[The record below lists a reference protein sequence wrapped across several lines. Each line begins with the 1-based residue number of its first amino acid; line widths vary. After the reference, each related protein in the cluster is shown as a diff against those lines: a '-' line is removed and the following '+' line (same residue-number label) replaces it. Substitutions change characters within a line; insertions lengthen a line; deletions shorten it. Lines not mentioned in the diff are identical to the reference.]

1 MRYGYILP
9 DIHLCRLRKIDLVIE
24 YLNYHI
30 YIPRGDP
37 IEIYDVGGIPMKR
50 GNANDSDM
58 SLG

>member
-37 IEIYDVGGIPMKR
+37 IEIYDVGGIPMKQ
-50 GNANDSDM
+50 GECQ
-58 SLG
+58 